1 MTDIKCPHCN
11 SVFKTNDTE
20 LISVMAQI
28 RDSAFED
35 AVSQRVK
42 ELLNAKVNDA
52 ISKANLEKAN
62 MELKHTKEIDKIK
75 AECEKE
81 VKELSTALDYYKDL
95 KTKMSTKMVGESL
108 EQYCSL
114 EFEKIRGALPKIVYF
129 EKDSDITSGS
139 KGDFIY
145 REYDELGHEILSI
158 MFEMKNEI
166 DTTKTKHKNED
177 FFKKLDK
184 AR

>member
-62 MELKHTKEIDKIK
+62 MELKHSKAIDKIK
-75 AECEKE
+75 AEHEKE
-81 VKELSTALDYYKDL
+81 IKELSTKLNYYKDL

-114 EFEKIRGALPKIVYF
+114 EFEKIRGALPKTVYF

-145 REYDELGHEILSI
+145 REYDELGNEILSI
-158 MFEMKNEI
+158 MLEMKNEI

-177 FFKKLDK
+177 FFKKT
-184 AR
+184 R